1 MHNLATAV
9 SDGFRGRR
17 TIYALSDES
26 TISDERLEEL
36 INEVVLHTPSAFNS
50 QATRLVVLLKDEH
63 RKLWDL
69 AAEVASS
76 TVSPELFEKLYK
88 PRIAMYR
95 AGYGTVLFYEDPM
108 PLKRLE
114 EKWPMLRD
122 KFPQWSEHS
131 NGMHQ
136 FALWALLEAE
146 GLGCNLQH
154 YSPML
159 DAPIT
164 EHWNVPGSWSLKAQ
178 LVFGKP
184 AGSPVEK
191 TFEPLGQRVFIHG

>member
-17 TIYALSDES
+17 TIYALTNES

-76 TVSPELFEKLYK
+76 TVSPELFEKLYR

-95 AGYGTVLFYEDPM
+95 AGYGTV
-108 PLKRLE
+108 R
-114 EKWPMLRD
+114 
-122 KFPQWSEHS
+122 SEHS

-136 FALWALLEAE
+136 FATWALLEAE

-164 EHWNVPGSWSLKAQ
+164 EHWKVPKSWSLKAQ

-184 AGSPVEK
+184 TGSPVEK
-191 TFEPLGQRVFIHG
+191 TFEPLGQRVFFHG